1 METLNKKVK
10 NIIDNLEKGDDITEL
25 DYLVEEIDGDLIYV
39 SDLDFDTKW
48 MDYGELFDE
57 LVEFY
62 IDKEKEE
69 WVQNWKQ

>member
-1 METLNKKVK
+1 METLNKTVK
-10 NIIDNLEKGDDITEL
+10 NIIDSLQKGDDITEL
-25 DYLVEEIDGDLIYV
+25 DYMVEEIDGDLIYV
-39 SDLDFDTKW
+39 SDDNFDTKW

-57 LVEFY
+57 LIEFY